1 MSKEMHEMRALLYV
15 VWPQFLHLPP
25 PCKAYLGRASNYHTE
40 RRKTKREDREV
51 TIEAMLAD
59 GG

>member
-1 MSKEMHEMRALLYV
+1 MSKEMHEMRALCR
-15 VWPQFLHLPP
+15 PLHIFCICRLLA
-25 PCKAYLGRASNYHTE
+25 KDNLGRASNCHTG
-40 RRKTKREDREV
+40 RQKTKREDREV